1 MEPLNLESGL
11 EARPRGRPRSERARR
26 AILKAAGELL
36 ERDGFSAV
44 TVEAISARAGVSK
57 ATVYRWW
64 PNKAAVVTDSFL
76 DLIAPEI
83 RFASTGCVREDLLR
97 QMRALT
103 QVFAGKH
110 GRIIVSLVAA
120 GHSDP
125 EIAATFRAR
134 WTAKRRDEVRSVLSQ
149 GVENGELREDL
160 DLDAA
165 MDALYGP
172 IYYRL
177 LVGHA
182 PLDEAFVNTLVDH
195 VIKGI
200 RATDG
205 AATPA

>member
-1 MEPLNLESGL
+1 MSEAVERSSV

-26 AILKAAGELL
+26 AILRAAGELL

-44 TVEAISARAGVSK
+44 TVEAIAARAGVSK

-64 PNKAAVVTDSFL
+64 PNKAAVATDSFL
-76 DLIAPEI
+76 ELIAPEI
-83 RFASTGCVREDLLR
+83 HFASTGCVREDLLL
-97 QMRALT
+97 QMRALA
-103 QVFAGKH
+103 QVFAGKN

-125 EIAATFRAR
+125 EIAKTFRAR
-134 WTAKRRDEVRSVLSQ
+134 WTAKRRDEVRSVLSR
-149 GVENGELREDL
+149 GVESGELRIGL

-195 VIKGI
+195 VINGL
-200 RATDG
+200 RAD
-205 AATPA
+205 